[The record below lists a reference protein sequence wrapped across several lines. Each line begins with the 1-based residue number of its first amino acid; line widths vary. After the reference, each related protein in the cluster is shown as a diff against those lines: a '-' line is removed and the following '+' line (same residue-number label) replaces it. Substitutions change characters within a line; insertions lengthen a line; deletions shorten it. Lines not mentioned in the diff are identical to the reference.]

1 MIESSGPHTAP
12 TYADFEIAYSSSG
25 VTLAETAHVLIP
37 GRGRDST
44 GYGLSQ
50 ATKDRL
56 ATATQLYNAH
66 LSERRQQNFDGMIVT
81 SGYKTPGD
89 RNGNMETLLDT
100 ANNRWH
106 TYRGYPEAYSG
117 RLLLMHE
124 FGVPGSLISGEINSI
139 DSATNLVRTEQECHF
154 DRNKISNP
162 SGKHDD
168 RPVAIVAQSAHLAR
182 IVECIA
188 PKTLARDFVAV
199 IVPETGEVDEDSNFG
214 RRFSRAVTIGL
225 HPDTPF
231 AIARTHV
238 SASIL
243 WQAALIAQRLMN
255 PSQAS
260 AYYTDSSE

>member
-1 MIESSGPHTAP
+1 MIESYSPHTAP

-56 ATATQLYNAH
+56 TTATQLYYAH
-66 LSERRQQNFDGMIVT
+66 LNERRQQDFDGMIVT

-89 RNGNMETLLDT
+89 RNGHKQMLFDA
-100 ANNRWH
+100 ANNRRRI
-106 TYRGYPEAYSG
+106 YRGHPEAYSG
-117 RLLLMHE
+117 RLLLTHE
-124 FGVPGSLISGEINSI
+124 FGVPESLISSEINSI
-139 DSATNLVRTEQECHF
+139 DSVTNLVRSEQERHF
-154 DRNKISNP
+154 DRNRISNP

-188 PKTLARDFVAV
+188 PRTLRRDFVAV
-199 IVPETGEVDEDSNFG
+199 IVPETGEVDEDSNLG
-214 RRFSRAVTIGL
+214 RQFSRAVTIGL
-225 HPDTPF
+225 HPDTPL

-255 PSQAS
+255 PSRAS